1 MAIVTLTS
9 DFGHTDHYVAA
20 LKASLISKDN
30 ALKLIDISHD
40 IEPFDIAHMAFV
52 VSAVFRDFPK
62 GTIHMLSTNVAQA
75 NQDSYLAAK
84 IEDHFFVAPDNGIL
98 SLISD
103 KTPEAIVKLSIDD
116 HSTFPQRGVLADFVL
131 RLATNEDVS
140 NLGEA
145 VTAYTQLMLRKPRAT
160 KKEISGHVIR
170 VDRYGNLITNIS
182 KVDFDIL
189 SKNRNYK
196 LVFGRESAP
205 SIHSQYYDVD
215 PGEVFF
221 VFNSLNV
228 LEIGINQGNASTLLG
243 LSYDSPILIQFEE

>member
-30 ALKLIDISHD
+30 ALKIIDISHD

-52 VSAVFRDFPK
+52 VNAVYRDFPK
-62 GTIHMLSTNVAQA
+62 GSVHLLCTNARQA
-75 NQDSYLAAK
+75 SQDSYLAAK
-84 IEDHFFVAPDNGIL
+84 IEDHFFIAPDSGIL

-103 KTPEAIVKLSIDD
+103 KAPEAIVKLPISNA
-116 HSTFPQRGVLADFVL
+116 STFPQRNSLTDFAL
-131 RLATNEDVS
+131 RLAQNEDVS
-140 NLGEA
+140 SLGEA
-145 VTAYTQLMLRKPRAT
+145 ITDYTQLMLRKPRAT
-160 KKEISGHVIR
+160 RKEISGHVIR

-189 SKNRNYK
+189 SKNKNYK
-196 LVFGRESAP
+196 LIFGRESAP
-205 SIHSQYYDVD
+205 NIHAHYYDVE

-228 LEIGINQGNASTLLG
+228 LEIGINEGNASGLLG
-243 LSYDSPILIQFEE
+243 LSHDSPILIQFEE

>member
-20 LKASLISKDN
+20 LKATLISKN
-30 ALKLIDISHD
+30 PSLNIIDISHN

-52 VSAVFRDFPK
+52 VRSVFRDFPK
-62 GTIHMLSTNVAQA
+62 GTLHLLSANAAQA

-103 KTPEAIVKLSIDD
+103 KTPEVVIKLPLKTT
-116 HSTFPQRGVLADFVL
+116 STFPQRNELSDYVL
-131 RLATNEDVS
+131 RLAATEEITD
-140 NLGEA
+140 LGEPISE
-145 VTAYTQLMLRKPRAT
+145 YTQLMLRQPRAT
-160 KKEISGHVIR
+160 KKGISGHVIR
-170 VDRYGNLITNIS
+170 VDRYGNLITNIA

-189 SKNRNYK
+189 SKNREYK
-196 LVFGRESAP
+196 LIFGRESA
-205 SIHSQYYDVD
+205 STVHQQYYDVE

-243 LSYDSPILIQFEE
+243 LGYDSPILIQFEE

>member
-20 LKASLISKDN
+20 LKAALISKDTS
-30 ALKLIDISHD
+30 LKLIDISHD

-52 VSAVFRDFPK
+52 VNAVFRDFPK
-62 GTIHMLSTNVAQA
+62 GTVHLLSTNVAQA

-103 KTPEAIVKLSIDD
+103 KTPELIVKLPINDV
-116 HSTFPQRGVLADFVL
+116 STFPQRGTLTDFVL
-131 RLATNEDVS
+131 RLVTNEDLSSLGKVVS
-140 NLGEA
+140 E
-145 VTAYTQLMLRKPRAT
+145 YTQLMLRKPRAT

-170 VDRYGNLITNIS
+170 VDHYGNLITNIS

-196 LVFGRESAP
+196 LIFGRESAP
-205 SIHSQYYDVD
+205 SIHSHYYDVD

-243 LSYDSPILIQFEE
+243 LNYDSPILIQFED